1 MKNVGFMRYLRQ
13 EWNKEKRATFGSTF
27 IPFQS
32 VELSLPG
39 LLLSRASVRLT
50 QLDKDKLTTDTVY
63 FTLPPYLYSDRSPP
77 IVSSSIPSTNTITS
91 TFQII

>member
-50 QLDKDKLTTDTVY
+50 QPDKDKLTADTVY
-63 FTLPPYLYSDRSPP
+63 FTLPFDPWTRKSTKTDRKSH
-77 IVSSSIPSTNTITS
+77 T
-91 TFQII
+91 

>member
-63 FTLPPYLYSDRSPP
+63 FTLPFDFHGQRFDFHGQRFSLP
-77 IVSSSIPSTNTITS
+77 
-91 TFQII
+91 

>member
-1 MKNVGFMRYLRQ
+1 MKNVGFMRHLRQ

-50 QLDKDKLTTDTVY
+50 QPDKDKLTVDTVY
-63 FTLPPYLYSDRSPP
+63 FTLPKKGQRHLKKDARDHKKD
-77 IVSSSIPSTNTITS
+77 TRDLKKE
-91 TFQII
+91 